1 MNDDQN
7 ILSLLP
13 QGEPFIMIEKLL
25 HSDPELT
32 RTSLRITKENVFVE
46 QGIFK
51 EPGLLENN
59 AQTAAAGAGWQAKL
73 QHKDVEKGYI
83 AVVKNWEI
91 FALPVINDE
100 IITEVTVITR
110 ILNITVI
117 EGKTWCND
125 VLIARC
131 EMNLSIDASD

>member
-1 MNDDQN
+1 
-7 ILSLLP
+7 
-13 QGEPFIMIEKLL
+13 MIEKLL

-32 RTSLRITKENVFVE
+32 RTSFRISTDNVFVE
-46 QGIFK
+46 HGIFK
-51 EPGLLENN
+51 EPGLLENT

-73 QHKDVEKGYI
+73 QHKAVEKGYI

-131 EMNLSIDASD
+131 EMNLSIDSSN